1 MCPLSKPVASIVV
14 DVDVAGVADV
24 AVIVVA
30 VASSSY
36 VVDASF
42 DAVVEDNMAHY

>member
-1 MCPLSKPVASIVV
+1 MMCPLSKPVASIFV
-14 DVDVAGVADV
+14 VAGVAD
-24 AVIVVA
+24 AAGIVVA